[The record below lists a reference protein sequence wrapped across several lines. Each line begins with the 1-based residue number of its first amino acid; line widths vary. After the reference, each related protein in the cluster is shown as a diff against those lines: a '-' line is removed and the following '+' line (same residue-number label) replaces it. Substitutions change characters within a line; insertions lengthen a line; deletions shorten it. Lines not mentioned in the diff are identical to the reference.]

1 MFATIRRV
9 LLLVGLVALSACA
22 SIVEG
27 TEQSV
32 TIMTEPS
39 GAACKLE
46 RQGVVVSLVNP
57 TPGTARIGKSKE
69 NVTVLCD
76 KDGHESAAA
85 PLASEF
91 QAMTFGNLIFGGII
105 GVAVDAGTGAM
116 NKYPDSVSLL
126 PPKSVFRRGPGCL
139 LRAGQGRRL
148 PRGRVGALDGP
159 EILLARQP
167 SPVRGGDQGGRGQA
181 GREDR
186 RAGSQAPPGPDALTR
201 AEGRGTAPPERATG
215 VTRYGRARTRTR

>member
-1 MFATIRRV
+1 VFATIRRV

-116 NKYPDSVSLL
+116 NKYPDSVNLLL
-126 PPKSVFRRGPGCL
+126 PPKSF
-139 LRAGQGRRL
+139 
-148 PRGRVGALDGP
+148 
-159 EILLARQP
+159 P
-167 SPVRGGDQGGRGQA
+167 SVA
-181 GREDR
+181 DR
-186 RAGSQAPPGPDALTR
+186 DAFY
-201 AEGRGTAPPERATG
+201 ERAKAAVSREAASALSTAQRSCSPDNRAQCEAAIKE
-215 VTRYGRARTRTR
+215 VEAKRDAKIAELEAKRLQARTL